1 MAGFWTKS
9 AKRSK
14 GLRGVFIGLSL
25 LMLAGC
31 ETLDSNGNA
40 IQGTTLAENLLVN
53 QVERAPRGEQAD
65 TATIDGGED
74 QIVDTPSQI
83 GRIPVLSVVS
93 KASGPSKNTTP
104 PSLKA
109 ERVDAF
115 VAPLILPEFIDV
127 VFGEM
132 LQTPYITGPEVAART
147 DVVQLRSSG
156 EMASGDF
163 LSLISSALEEYG
175 VRVVAEDGAWRLLE
189 DKALRARMPRFI
201 KSRARLRTRSD
212 LRPVV
217 QFVELQAIEANAM
230 LIFLRQ
236 TFGSKSDKIKIEAD
250 PGNNYIVLSG
260 LPEDVDAAI
269 AIIQELDE
277 LRFAGSQ
284 VQRYTPKYWDVDEL
298 AESLVQAMRVEG
310 WQITMSVNSS
320 RIIYVM
326 PVTYS
331 NDLFV
336 FTKSKQA
343 LKRVNRWLTEF
354 DRPINGGDTI
364 QIYIYQVKNVD
375 ASLLAESAN
384 AAIRAQKGQVSLAA
398 RESDLGGNPSA
409 VTSPNLSR
417 AGAGGMFSVDPLGN
431 RIIFSG
437 TNNDFDKMIRLLEQ
451 LDTPTPEVL
460 IEVLIAEVTLSDN
473 TNFGLDFLVN
483 NVGGGTSTSTIR
495 TGGLGLGSSG
505 LTVGILSGDVEA
517 TINAFAT
524 NRQVKLLSRPVL
536 TARSGG
542 TAEFQ
547 VGQDV
552 PIITSQRAANNQA
565 GGGTTDILQN
575 VAYRKTGVLLSIE
588 PIVFSDNRIDLSIV
602 QEVSSTIDTPSAAT
616 SSPTISNRS
625 ISTQLSLE
633 DGATAILAGLIQET
647 VIRDDKGIPILKDI
661 PIIGQAFSN
670 DSVSLDRTELVIL
683 ITAYVLRGQAD
694 KTQFVNQLSRRID
707 NSLANEDRL
716 VTLLPKQF

>member
-1 MAGFWTKS
+1 MADFWTRS
-9 AKRSK
+9 ARSTK
-14 GLRGVFIGLSL
+14 GLSGLFLGLSL
-25 LMLAGC
+25 LVLAGC

-53 QVERAPRGEQAD
+53 QVDRAPKSEQTD
-65 TATIDGGED
+65 TATIDNGKD

-93 KASGPSKNTTP
+93 KASGPSKDTTP
-104 PSLKA
+104 PMLKA

-132 LQTPYITGPEVAART
+132 LQTPYVTGPAVAART
-147 DVVQLRSSG
+147 EVVQLRSSG
-156 EMASGDF
+156 EMAAGDF

-175 VRVVAEDGAWRLLE
+175 VRMVAEDGAWRLLE

-310 WQITMSVNSS
+310 WQISMTVNSS

-336 FTKSKQA
+336 FTKSKKA
-343 LKRVNRWLTEF
+343 SERVNRWLTEF
-354 DRPINGGDTI
+354 DRPINGGDTV

-384 AAIRAQKGQVSLAA
+384 AAIQAQNGKIAPAA
-398 RESDLGGNPSA
+398 RETDLSDPGNAARTNP
-409 VTSPNLSR
+409 
-417 AGAGGMFSVDPLGN
+417 AGAGGLFSVDPLGN

-460 IEVLIAEVTLSDN
+460 IEVMIAEVTLTDN
-473 TNFGLDFLVN
+473 TNFGVDFLVN
-483 NVGGGTSTSTIR
+483 NVGGGTSTSSIK
-495 TGGLGLGSSG
+495 TGGLGLGSAG
-505 LTVGILSGDVEA
+505 ITATILSGDVEA

-575 VAYRKTGVLLSIE
+575 VSYRKTGVLLSIE

-616 SSPTISNRS
+616 SSPTLSNRS

-633 DGATAILAGLIQET
+633 DGATAVLAGLIQES
-647 VIRDDKGIPILKDI
+647 VIRDDKGVPIIKDI
-661 PIIGQAFSN
+661 PVIGQAFSN
-670 DSVSLDRTELVIL
+670 DAVSLDRTELVIL

-694 KTQFVNQLSRRID
+694 KTQFVNQLSQRID